1 MNCSCIHMNALLKLK
16 KTFQKDI
23 KELIEWFITDSGKKI
38 TALESAIHHNNQKQ
52 ILSVLRELRTQ
63 SNEIGAI
70 SFGYLCL
77 NIELA
82 IAEYQ
87 VLKMDKLFE
96 KLKDA
101 YTQLKAEALQIYA
114 EFPSNSNLR
123 TLT

>member
-16 KTFQKDI
+16 RTFQKDI

-52 ILSVLRELRTQ
+52 ILTVLKELRSQ

-82 IAEYQ
+82 ISEYQ
-87 VLKMDKLFE
+87 VHKIDKLFE

-101 YTQLKAEALQIYA
+101 YAQLKAEALKIYA
-114 EFPSNSNLR
+114 ELPTNTSLR